1 MNKDALIEAKNRVE
15 SILKALKKLQKQFK
29 PNKDMPKSEKIKYK
43 KKQKEAI
50 SLMEDFLKCNITS
63 SSITEKYNK
72 IVNMLAEYTH
82 VEK

>member
-43 KKQKEAI
+43 KKQIQAI

-63 SSITEKYNK
+63 DKISEKYNK
-72 IVNMLAEYTH
+72 IVTMLAEYAH
-82 VEK
+82 IEK